1 MVIISKTGRIEACL
15 RDWNFSEKFFVSVL
29 EAVEKEEILV
39 SREMLCTWPKLMFLS
54 DVVKKVEMFSSNIA
68 LKRKSKFF
76 LNNER
81 E

>member
-1 MVIISKTGRIEACL
+1 MLKRLKLL
-15 RDWNFSEKFFVSVL
+15 RKVFVSVL
-29 EAVEKEEILV
+29 EAVEKEEI
-39 SREMLCTWPKLMFLS
+39 SREMLGTWPKLMFLS